1 MMVKPPEEKIK
12 LWEEIQMWII
22 PDMSTSD
29 LVYII
34 REDAPKDIVKKYEFY
49 RTRYSIS
56 SFRPANRQVKST
68 KNDAPFN

>member
-1 MMVKPPEEKIK
+1 MLFKPSEEEIK
-12 LWEEIQMWII
+12 LHMEIAPWII

-29 LVYII
+29 LVYIL

-56 SFRPANRQVKST
+56 SFRPANRQV
-68 KNDAPFN
+68 